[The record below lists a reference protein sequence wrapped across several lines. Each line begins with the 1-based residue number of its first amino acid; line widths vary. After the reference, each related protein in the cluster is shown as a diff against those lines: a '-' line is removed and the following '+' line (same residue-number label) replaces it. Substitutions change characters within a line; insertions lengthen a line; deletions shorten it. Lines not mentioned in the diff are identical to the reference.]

1 METTNGIDLIME
13 NFDNLKSMLEEEKD
27 WPLEYLF
34 KFILKSGR
42 KEDLHKIRSF
52 FKNNVDIGLRES
64 SKGNYQSVSIKAM
77 MDSPDEIIEVYK
89 KASEIDGLMV
99 I

>member
-1 METTNGIDLIME
+1 ME
-13 NFDNLKSMLEEEKD
+13 NFNNLKAMLEEEKD

-42 KEDLHKIRSF
+42 KDDLLKIRGF
-52 FKNNVDIGLRES
+52 FKTNVHLSFRES

-77 MDSPDEIIEVYK
+77 MENPDEIITVYE
-89 KASEIDGLMV
+89 KASEIEGLMV

>member
-1 METTNGIDLIME
+1 ME
-13 NFDNLKSMLEEEKD
+13 NFNNLKAMLEEEKD

-42 KEDLHKIRSF
+42 KDDLLKIRGF
-52 FKNNVDIGLRES
+52 FKNNVHLSFRES

-77 MDSPDEIIEVYK
+77 MDNPDEIITVYQ
-89 KASEIDGLMV
+89 KASEIEGLMV